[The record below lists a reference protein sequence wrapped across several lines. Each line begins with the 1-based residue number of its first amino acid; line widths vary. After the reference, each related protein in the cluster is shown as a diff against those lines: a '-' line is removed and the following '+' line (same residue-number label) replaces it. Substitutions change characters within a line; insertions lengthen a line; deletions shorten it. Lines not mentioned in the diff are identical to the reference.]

1 MVKYF
6 IKTLAALLIL
16 QQNMLAVM
24 RGEGEMLGKHQF
36 GEIWMSVIWEY
47 NGN

>member
-6 IKTLAALLIL
+6 IKALAALLIL
-16 QQNMLAVM
+16 QQNLLAVM

-36 GEIWMSVIWEY
+36 GKIWMSVICEY
-47 NGN
+47 NGS